1 MLVIK
6 KGMSVG
12 EVLINT
18 LLAACLPSLA
28 FYEKGHSIRNS
39 EDQEA
44 KLQEEILHPLFNT
57 ASS

>member
-1 MLVIK
+1 MIK
-6 KGMSVG
+6 RGMSVG
-12 EVLINT
+12 NILINT

-44 KLQEEILHPLFNT
+44 KLQEEILHPLLDT
-57 ASS
+57 DSS

>member
-1 MLVIK
+1 MIK
-6 KGMSVG
+6 KWMSVG
-12 EVLINT
+12 EILINT

-57 ASS
+57 DSS